1 MDRQISQTELRG
13 FVLDVLARR
22 EAYGVEI
29 AAALAAHLAANP
41 GATEAS
47 DFPEGAVYPAL
58 RWLERHGLAVTHWV
72 DVGEAAPRRRYYSLT
87 PKGARVVARDGLGT
101 AQPEPRP
108 SMSAARS

>member
-1 MDRQISQTELRG
+1 VDRQISQTELRG

-29 AAALAAHLAANP
+29 AAALAAHMAA
-41 GATEAS
+41 TDAS
-47 DFPEGAVYPAL
+47 DFPEGAIYPAL
-58 RWLERHGLAVTHWV
+58 RWLERHGLAMTHWV

-87 PKGARVVARDGLGT
+87 PKGARVAARDGLGK